1 MSPLLDVKGLTKR
14 YAKSA
19 RPALS
24 DVSFSVESGAIYA
37 FVGPNGAGKTTTIRI
52 LATLLK
58 PDAGDVHLAG
68 YALSTHPRE
77 FRALIGYIP
86 DEFGLY
92 DELSVRDYLAFF
104 ARCYG
109 IPASQHASLTA
120 DLLDLVGL
128 APRAD
133 DAVRTLSRG
142 MKQRLGLA
150 RALVHDPQ
158 LIIADEPAS
167 GLDPRARVELRDI
180 LRALRD
186 MGKTV
191 FISSHVLRELDDVA
205 THVGI
210 IEQGRVLISGPM
222 DVVRAQL
229 QGEHRTVTVYL
240 AGPVD
245 DAHAWL
251 QAHPL
256 CAAVERVETNGMPAL
271 RVQLSNGEDQA
282 SVMLLA
288 ALVHAGFPV
297 RQYIEEKHT
306 LESLFLILT
315 QGGVT

>member
-1 MSPLLDVKGLTKR
+1 MSAILEVSNLTKR
-14 YAKSA
+14 YRKSA
-19 RPALS
+19 RPAL
-24 DVSFSVESGAIYA
+24 DKVSFSVERGAIYA

-58 PDAGDVHLAG
+58 PDSGEVRVNGLS
-68 YALSTHPRE
+68 LSTHQRE
-77 FRALIGYIP
+77 IRALIGYIP

-104 ARCYG
+104 ARCYN
-109 IPASQHASLTA
+109 IPESKHASLVG

-128 APRAD
+128 TSRAD

-150 RALVHDPQ
+150 RALVHDPE

-180 LRALRD
+180 LRALRE

-205 THVGI
+205 THVGV
-210 IEQGRVLISGPM
+210 IEQGHLLTSGPLEAVRLALQAHT
-222 DVVRAQL
+222 VVL
-229 QGEHRTVTVYL
+229 VYV

-245 DAHAWL
+245 DAHVWL
-251 QAHPL
+251 LQHPL
-256 CAAVERVETNGMPAL
+256 CTAVERVETNGTAAL
-271 RVQLSNGEDQA
+271 RVHLNTAEEQA
-282 SVMLLA
+282 TVTLLA
-288 ALVHAGFPV
+288 ELVRAGFPV
-297 RQYIEEKHT
+297 RQYIEEKQS
-306 LESLFLILT
+306 LEKLFLTLT